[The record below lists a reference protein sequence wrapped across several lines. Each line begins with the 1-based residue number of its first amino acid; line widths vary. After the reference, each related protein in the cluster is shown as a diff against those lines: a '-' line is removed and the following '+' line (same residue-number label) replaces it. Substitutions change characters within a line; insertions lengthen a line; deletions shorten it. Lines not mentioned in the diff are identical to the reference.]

1 MVEESRRSTG
11 LDIVLEVWS
20 RRKWLAILIFAG
32 TFAAVVSIVKFLPDV
47 YRASAKVLIER
58 QQIPEAF
65 VRSTVTSVVETRLQ
79 TMRQEIL
86 SRSRLENLITR
97 FDLYTDMKKQASLER
112 VIQRMRRDIQVELK
126 QVEREACDVASSTFT
141 ISYSGSDPQKAALVT
156 NTLASFYVEENIKIR
171 ERQAVG
177 TSQFIQSRME
187 GTKKNWTSRSDG

>member
-1 MVEESRRSTG
+1 MVEEARRSTG

-126 QVEREACDVASSTFT
+126 QVEREARDVASSTFT

-187 GTKKNWTSRSDG
+187 ETKKNWTSRSDG

>member
-126 QVEREACDVASSTFT
+126 QVEREARDVASSTFT

-187 GTKKNWTSRSDG
+187 ETKKNWTSRSDG

>member
-86 SRSRLENLITR
+86 CRSRLENLITR

-126 QVEREACDVASSTFT
+126 QVEREARDVASSTFT

-187 GTKKNWTSRSDG
+187 ETKKNWTSRSDG

>member
-32 TFAAVVSIVKFLPDV
+32 TFAAVVSIVIFLPDV

-126 QVEREACDVASSTFT
+126 QVEREARDVASSTFT

-187 GTKKNWTSRSDG
+187 ETKKNWTSRSDG

>member
-20 RRKWLAILIFAG
+20 RRRWLAILIFAG

-126 QVEREACDVASSTFT
+126 QVEREARDVASSTFT

-187 GTKKNWTSRSDG
+187 ETKKNWTSRSDG

>member
-126 QVEREACDVASSTFT
+126 QVEREARDVASSTLT

-187 GTKKNWTSRSDG
+187 ETKKNWTSRSDG

>member
-1 MVEESRRSTG
+1 MVEEARRSTG

-32 TFAAVVSIVKFLPDV
+32 TFAAVVSIVIFLPDV

-126 QVEREACDVASSTFT
+126 QVEREARDVASSTFT

-171 ERQAVG
+171 ERQEVG

-187 GTKKNWTSRSDG
+187 ETKKNWTSRSDG